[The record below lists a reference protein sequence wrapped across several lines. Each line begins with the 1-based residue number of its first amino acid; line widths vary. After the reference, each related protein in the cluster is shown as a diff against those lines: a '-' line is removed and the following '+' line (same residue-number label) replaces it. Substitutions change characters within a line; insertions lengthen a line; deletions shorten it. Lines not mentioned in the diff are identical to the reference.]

1 MSPIQ
6 QMLLGVGAVATKTY
20 VDDVFSTF
28 LYTGNGSSRTIN
40 TGFDVNTDGGMV
52 WLKQRSSSNAHFVYD
67 TERGAGYQIFPNET
81 YGQPASADSSR
92 LSAFTSTG
100 FSLGSDSEVN
110 GNNATYSSWN
120 LAKAPGF
127 FDVVTY
133 SGSGSAKT
141 VAHSLGSIPGLI
153 LIKCTSHAADWAVGH
168 RSLDSYTNFLR
179 LNNTGAAGSSTAMFN
194 GTAPTS
200 SVFSVGDSDKT
211 NESGKTYVAYVF
223 AGGAS
228 TQNEAVSVD
237 MDGTGD
243 YINTTSSSSDFTMG
257 TGDFTVEGWFK
268 CDNDN
273 TNRGLFQIS
282 PVSGGL
288 TGTNFNDTISVNISI
303 SSNFKFNANGAFI
316 DSGVKCEKGQW
327 YHLALVRNSGT
338 TSLYINGILAK
349 SNTDTN
355 DYDGTYIAVSGYW
368 DFGYVWDGPI
378 SNFRVVKGTA
388 VYTSSF
394 RPPTEPLTNI
404 SGTVLLCCNNSSVTG
419 STVTPVTLNSQGNP
433 TASTDSPFDDPAA
446 HVFGESGSES
456 VIKCGSYVG
465 SGSSGLEVNLGWEP
479 SFVMYKR
486 TDSTGDWIMSDS
498 MRGAPTAGIDSGML
512 KANDSDSEAEQS
524 YISLTSTGFTLPNTF
539 AFANGSG
546 NNYIYIAIRRS
557 DGYVGKPP
565 ELGTDVFAMD
575 TGAGGS
581 TVPGF
586 DSGFPVD
593 LALARRPA
601 SSDNWYTYSRL
612 TGTKY
617 LRTDTNNAQGNDTS
631 SAFDSNVGWY
641 TAINNN
647 YQSWMWKRHAGF
659 DVVTYKSPGGDN
671 FAVNHSLGKIP
682 EMMWIKRRDG
692 SANWTVYHK
701 GLNGGTNPQNYGL
714 HLNSSSAEVDDYG
727 FFADIAPNAT
737 TFQVGY
743 DGTTGTVDG
752 NFIAI
757 FFASVNGISKVGS
770 YTGNATDSDHST
782 GTNTITFGFQPR
794 MVIIK
799 SYDANG
805 EWVIFDTL
813 RGWASGS
820 GNTKRLR
827 LNLSNAQNNE
837 NFGYPT
843 STGMVLTGSGSGL
856 TNYSGRNYI
865 YYAHA

>member
-1 MSPIQ
+1 MSPMQ
-6 QMLLGVGAVATKTY
+6 QIFLGLGAVAKKTF
-20 VDDVFSTF
+20 VDDIFSTY
-28 LYTGNGSSRTIN
+28 LWKGNSSTRSIN
-40 TGFDVNTDGGMV
+40 NSIDISTEGGLV
-52 WLKQRSSSNAHFVYD
+52 WIKSRDSANGHQLFD
-67 TERGAGYQIFPNET
+67 TERGAGKYLKSHNN
-81 YGQPASADSSR
+81 SAEGTDTTR
-92 LSAFTSTG
+92 LSAFNNNG
-100 FSLGSDSEVN
+100 FSLGSESSVN
-110 GNNATYSSWN
+110 HSSFTY
-120 LAKAPGF
+120 AGFTFRKAPGF
-127 FDVVTY
+127 FDVVTWTGNGTAGRQI
-133 SGSGSAKT
+133 S
-141 VAHSLGSIPGLI
+141 HSLGCVPGMI
-153 LIKCTSHAADWAVGH
+153 LTKNRSTGYDWHVYHRKADNDSPEDYVFFLNSTDARIDAA
-168 RSLDSYTNFLR
+168 L
-179 LNNTGAAGSSTAMFN
+179 FN
-194 GTAPTS
+194 DTLPTS
-200 SVFSVGDSDKT
+200 THFTLGGTQHVNGSGDD
-211 NESGKTYVAYVF
+211 YVAYLF
-223 AGGAS
+223 AGGES
-228 TQNEAVSVD
+228 TAATARSVD
-237 MDGTGD
+237 FDGTGD
-243 YINTTSSSSDFTMG
+243 SLSFAASNDFHLS
-257 TGDFTVEGWFK
+257 GDFTIECWVKPEANSNEHIFALGSYGTDEGVL
-268 CDNDN
+268 CYIYNDKLYVK
-273 TNRGLFQIS
+273 T
-282 PVSGGL
+282 
-288 TGTNFNDTISVNISI
+288 TGTNDLIVADPGPPI
-303 SSNFKFNANGAFI
+303 
-316 DSGVKCEKGQW
+316 GQW
-327 YHLALVRNSGT
+327 THVAVVRSGSTVNVYLNGTLTKSYTYNTGWGSNSNKTFWIGG
-338 TSLYINGILAK
+338 SHPGSQFFEGK
-349 SNTDTN
+349 
-355 DYDGTYIAVSGYW
+355 
-368 DFGYVWDGPI
+368 I

-404 SGTVLLCCNNSSVTG
+404 TNTKLLCCNNSSTTG
-419 STVTPVTLNSQGNP
+419 STVTPGTITANGDP

>member
-1 MSPIQ
+1 MTPIQ
-6 QMLLGVGAVATKTY
+6 QLFLGTGSAVATKTY

-419 STVTPVTLNSQGNP
+419 STVTPVTLISQGNP

-575 TGAGGS
+575 AGGS
-581 TVPGF
+581 SSTIPNY
-586 DSGFPVD
+586 DSNFPVD
-593 LALARRPA
+593 FAIE
-601 SSDNWYTYSRL
+601 
-612 TGTKY
+612 KY
-617 LRTDTNNAQGNDTS
+617 LSGSQSWFTSARLIAKNYVETDNNIAEVSNNAYV
-631 SAFDSNVGWY
+631 FDSNVGWF
-641 TAINNN
+641 AGSGSNSS

-659 DVVTYKSPGGDN
+659 DVVNYKGNGVSGLSIS
-671 FAVNHSLGKIP
+671 HSMNAAP
-682 EMMWIKRRDG
+682 EMMFIKRRD
-692 SANWTVYHK
+692 ATQAWLVYHT
-701 GLNGGTNPQNYGL
+701 GLNGGSGNTYEYGINLEDSVEWQEGSSGEAWGGADPTSSHFTVGELSTNNTNNGEYL
-714 HLNSSSAEVDDYG
+714 ALLFSS
-727 FFADIAPNAT
+727 ITN
-737 TFQVGY
+737 
-743 DGTTGTVDG
+743 
-752 NFIAI
+752 
-757 FFASVNGISKVGS
+757 ISKVGVYAGS
-770 YTGNATDSDHST
+770 NSAQSISL
-782 GTNTITFGFQPR
+782 GFQPR
-794 MVIIK
+794 FVIIK
-799 SYDANG
+799 NTANSDD
-805 EWVIFDTL
+805 WIVLDTT
-813 RGWASGS
+813 RGWGS
-820 GNTKRLR
+820 GDDKRLK
-827 LNLSNAQNNE
+827 LNDNAAQSDQAIGE
-837 NFGYPT
+837 PT
-843 STGMVLTGSGSGL
+843 STGFDLAGNVRYF
-856 TNYSGRNYI
+856 NQAGRYYI